1 MSHPFIDKIFTP
13 RKIGF
18 LVLVANFILFL
29 LQPSFLK
36 QLELKVFDFQLQIR
50 SHFFSSAAERES
62 QVVILDIDEKA
73 LKKFGRFPWPR
84 DIMAAVFERVHGFK
98 PKVVALDLLFSEHSS
113 VSQSD
118 TQLLLKWIE
127 QKRPQFSGDISQLDR
142 LAFDNFLMGL
152 NQQVSQISDSKSTAQ
167 DEALARVLG
176 NRQNTVLGFQMNQ
189 DADPAKTID
198 KRIQSLSRQSIC
210 NSLSKNTNIFRL
222 RNVVTNLDM
231 FSKFP
236 QAQGY
241 INIIPDIDGSIRQ
254 NTMLLGVGQ
263 KIFPSL
269 ALRAAANGMGEDITC
284 ITDGNDILT
293 LKIGKTSI
301 PLGEHGQMLIDYP
314 GSKKRFS
321 YLSIADLME
330 NKLTRKD
337 FEGKYVLVGSSA
349 AGLLDLRV
357 TPFSRAFPG
366 VEIHATT
373 IDNILAKQFLHHSV
387 TASGIEMLLLLF
399 AGLISVG
406 FLGSLGSLGAAGFS
420 CILTILVLGGQFA
433 LMLKTGEVYFIF
445 ATLLTILSIYV
456 SMTLVHFFFSEKR
469 EDSEKRRREQIKDAF
484 QHYVS
489 ATLVE
494 EIIRE
499 PHLLKLGGERREL
512 TVLFSD
518 IRGFTTISERLT
530 PEALA
535 DLLNEYLTP
544 MTDIILARRGL
555 LDKYMGDAI
564 MAVFGAPLHF
574 PEHASVACLAA
585 IEMSQQ
591 LKILQAHWRERNIP
605 PLHVGVGLNTG
616 EMSVGNM
623 GSKQRFDYTVIG
635 DHVNLGSRLEGTNK
649 FYGTEI
655 IVSEFT
661 KKAAG
666 DGFLFRELDRLQV
679 KGKNQ
684 GVTIFELLCTQAEA
698 TAFLRELCERF
709 SEALAAYRNAN
720 WDRAQKLFESIL
732 AFHPEDKPSR
742 LFLERI
748 SHFRIAPPPKDW
760 VGVFEMK
767 TK

>member
-1 MSHPFIDKIFTP
+1 MPKQTLTKLFTP

-18 LVLVANFILFL
+18 LVLIANFMLFL

-36 QLELKVFDFQLQIR
+36 QFELKLFDFQLQIR
-50 SHFFSSAAERES
+50 SHFFSTATEKQS
-62 QVVILDIDEKA
+62 QVVILDIDEKS

-84 DIMAAVFERVHGFK
+84 ATLAEILEKAHTLK
-98 PKVVALDLLFSEHSS
+98 PKVIAFDILFSEHSS
-113 VSQSD
+113 VSQKD
-118 TQLLLKWIE
+118 TQTLLQWIK
-127 QKRPQFSGDISQLDR
+127 QARPEFSNTLSEPDR
-142 LAFDNFLMGL
+142 HKFDSFVDEL
-152 NQQVSQISDSKSTAQ
+152 NQQVAQIFENESTAQ
-167 DEALARVLG
+167 DEALAKALG
-176 NRQNTVLGFQMNQ
+176 KRPNTVLGFQLNQ
-189 DADPAKTID
+189 EADAAKTIEQ
-198 KRIQSLSRQSIC
+198 RIQSLAQQSVC
-210 NSLSKNTNIFRL
+210 NSLPKSTHLFRL
-222 RNVVTNLDM
+222 KNVVRNLEM
-231 FSKFP
+231 FSKSP
-236 QAQGY
+236 QAQGF
-241 INIIPDIDGSIRQ
+241 INIIPDVDGSNRQ
-254 NTMLLGVGQ
+254 NTMLLGVGP
-263 KIFPSL
+263 KVFPSL
-269 ALRAAANGMGEDITC
+269 ALRTAANGMGEEIIC
-284 ITDGNDILT
+284 ISDGNDILMV
-293 LKIGKTSI
+293 KIGNTSI
-301 PLGEHGQMLIDYP
+301 PLGERGQLLLNYP
-314 GSKKRFS
+314 GKYKKFS

-330 NKLTRKD
+330 NKLSRKD
-337 FEGKYVLVGSSA
+337 LEGKYVLVGSSA
-349 AGLLDLRV
+349 PGLLDLRV
-357 TPFSRAFPG
+357 TPFSQALPG
-366 VEIHATT
+366 VEIHAVTL
-373 IDNILAKQFLHHSV
+373 DNILTKQFLHHPI
-387 TASGIEMLLLLF
+387 TASGLEMLLLLIV
-399 AGLISVG
+399 GVLSVA
-406 FLGSLGSLGAAGFS
+406 FLGSLGSLGAATFT
-420 CILTILVLGGQFA
+420 IVLTGLVLAGQFA
-433 LMLKTGEVYFIF
+433 LFLQSGEVYFIF
-445 ATLLTILSIYV
+445 ASLLTIFSIYT
-456 SMTLVHFFFSEKR
+456 SMTLLQFFSSEKR
-469 EDSEKRRREQIKDAF
+469 EDSEKKRREQIKDAF

-489 ATLVE
+489 AALVE

-544 MTDIILARRGL
+544 MTDIILSRRGL

-564 MAVFGAPLHF
+564 MAVFGAPLYF
-574 PEHASVACLAA
+574 PEHASVACMAA

-605 PLHVGVGLNTG
+605 PLFVGVGLNTG

-666 DGFLFRELDRLQV
+666 DGFLFRELDKLQV

-684 GVTIFELLCTQAEA
+684 GVTIYELLCTQAEA
-698 TAFLRELCERF
+698 TNFLRELCERF

-720 WDRAQKLFESIL
+720 WERAQKLFESIL

-748 SHFRIAPPPKDW
+748 SHFRITPPPKDW
-760 VGVFEMK
+760 VGVYEMK